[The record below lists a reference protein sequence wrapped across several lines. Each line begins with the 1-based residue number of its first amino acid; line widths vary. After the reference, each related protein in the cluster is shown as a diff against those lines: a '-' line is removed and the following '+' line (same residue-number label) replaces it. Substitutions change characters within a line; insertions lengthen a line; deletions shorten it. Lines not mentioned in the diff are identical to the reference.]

1 MIYIYLRVKQC
12 LQKNFCFQRQIIYA
26 NFEANLILIQKLSED
41 FSSKLTIEC
50 EKERLK

>member
-12 LQKNFCFQRQIIYA
+12 LQKNFCFQRQIIYV
-26 NFEANLILIQKLSED
+26 NFEANLIQKLSED

>member
-1 MIYIYLRVKQC
+1 MIYIYLRVKRC
-12 LQKNFCFQRQIIYA
+12 LQNICCFQRQIIYV
-26 NFEANLILIQKLSED
+26 NYEANLLLIQKLSED